1 MVGPTM
7 VRALR
12 RIAVLAL
19 TSIAVTSIVG
29 VAHADDDDRREAR
42 SNEVLDADGPP
53 SIPGLSHRD
62 WAFDFEYMVAGAE
75 ATDIVS
81 YQPIESGNAY
91 AYAAHWLVE
100 APLSQ
105 RIWYAGATG
114 GIGAAS
120 VPSGTT
126 PGSGGSTQVLAN
138 PEAWI
143 RGLWSSQVGLGA
155 GGGLGVVIPVPREY
169 NTLEAEV
176 VRVIRVV
183 RPADFQRFRDMGL
196 SGKPFFD
203 IRYVAGPV
211 SLQMRQGV
219 EASVLLR
226 ERDDDENRYDLTAFA
241 SAYLGVAPFEQL
253 VLGLELAEVYQLTAD
268 VETPQCVAPCDQN
281 RVAITI
287 SPSLRVRLPPLSPA
301 LSFIIPLST
310 PLRGEVDSY
319 VAGRLHLEV
328 LF

>member
-1 MVGPTM
+1 MPC
-7 VRALR
+7 RFR
-12 RIAVLAL
+12 RLATL
-19 TSIAVTSIVG
+19 LVTSM
-29 VAHADDDDRREAR
+29 VAATVAGAARAEDDARAQARR
-42 SNEVLDADGPP
+42 NEVLDADGPP

-75 ATDIVS
+75 ATDVVS

-100 APLSQ
+100 APLSE
-105 RIWYAGATG
+105 RVWFAGATG
-114 GIGAAS
+114 GVGAAS
-120 VPSGTT
+120 VPAGTT
-126 PGSGGSTQVLAN
+126 PSSGGSTLVLAN
-138 PEAWI
+138 PELWL

-155 GGGLGVVIPVPREY
+155 GGGLGVVVPVPREY
-169 NTLEAEV
+169 DAREAQV

-183 RPADFQRFRDMGL
+183 RPSDFQRFRDMGL

-211 SLQMRQGV
+211 TLQMRQGV

-226 ERDDDENRYDLTAFA
+226 DRDDDENRYDLTAFA
-241 SAYLGVAPFEQL
+241 SAYLGVAPLDQL
-253 VLGLELAEVYQLTAD
+253 VLGVELAEVYQLTAD
-268 VETPQCVAPCDQN
+268 VATPRCVEPCDAN
-281 RVAITI
+281 RIAVTI

-301 LSFIIPLST
+301 LSVIIPLST
-310 PLRGEVDSY
+310 PLRGEVASY
-319 VAGRLHLEV
+319 VAGRLHLEA